1 MDKCWFKFDISK
13 KEERKSMENPNDYRH
28 GSVTRELPFLLAFE
42 ISVAIMAILI
52 TITSSLVIKRICRK
66 MVKSRADLMFM
77 VLSMSDVGVAAIS
90 MPALGVLGPL
100 GENLLD
106 SFNNGSTLPFTLTVI
121 CFDFPY
127 TFSYLVTTVI
137 AVDRYF
143 LVTKQKRYENFI
155 TIKRLK
161 YIVILILNITFVI
174 CLITYY
180 IIPINYG
187 NVTSITR
194 KSYLIVNIISMIIIL
209 FAYLYILF
217 FVRRQSNTMK
227 SSTHNSTQYSRRLT
241 KKILCI
247 FICQTVCIL
256 PYLLMYI
263 IDEFGGYIPVLL
275 VSPWLSLL
283 RNSQCFCDS
292 LILLHNKKP
301 KRKTSTAASAF
312 AMSVW
317 CFMDCQDCF
326 WNKSLQIIYIF
337 LIVWMFAMLIL
348 FLYRESKL
356 KVHAIEFSL
365 ESVK

>member
-13 KEERKSMENPNDYRH
+13 KEERKSMENPNDCRH

-227 SSTHNSTQYSRRLT
+227 SSTHNSTQYSRRL
-241 KKILCI
+241 KKYSVYLYVRLSA
-247 FICQTVCIL
+247 FFHTFSCIL
-256 PYLLMYI
+256 
-263 IDEFGGYIPVLL
+263 
-275 VSPWLSLL
+275 
-283 RNSQCFCDS
+283 
-292 LILLHNKKP
+292 
-301 KRKTSTAASAF
+301 
-312 AMSVW
+312 
-317 CFMDCQDCF
+317 
-326 WNKSLQIIYIF
+326 
-337 LIVWMFAMLIL
+337 
-348 FLYRESKL
+348 
-356 KVHAIEFSL
+356 
-365 ESVK
+365 

>member
-1 MDKCWFKFDISK
+1 
-13 KEERKSMENPNDYRH
+13 MENPNNYRH

-52 TITSSLVIKRICRK
+52 TITSSLVIKRIYGK
-66 MVKSRADLMFM
+66 MVKSRADLMFI
-77 VLSMSDVGVAAIS
+77 VLSMSDIGVATIS

-100 GENLLD
+100 WENLLD
-106 SFNNGSTLPFTLTVI
+106 SFYNGSTLPFAMTVI

-137 AVDRYF
+137 AVDRF
-143 LVTKQKRYENFI
+143 FIVTKQKKYENFI

-161 YIVILILNITFVI
+161 YIVILILNIAFVI

-194 KSYLIVNIISMIIIL
+194 KSYLIVNIISMIIVL

-217 FVRRQSNTMK
+217 FVHRQSNAMK

-247 FICQTVCIL
+247 FICQTICIL
-256 PYLLMYI
+256 PYLVMYI
-263 IDEFGGYIPVLL
+263 IDEFGGYVPVLL

-283 RNSQCFCDS
+283 RNAQCFCDS
-292 LILLHNKKP
+292 LILLHSKKSE
-301 KRKTSTAASAF
+301 KKTSTTVSTF
-312 AMSVW
+312 TMSV
-317 CFMDCQDCF
+317 
-326 WNKSLQIIYIF
+326 
-337 LIVWMFAMLIL
+337 
-348 FLYRESKL
+348 
-356 KVHAIEFSL
+356 
-365 ESVK
+365 